1 VGDTLPSEDEF
12 EGSQVWDLFPE
23 QTTSDIV
30 PLFRRAVEKGELG
43 SVETQFGGRDWKV
56 WATPLRDRD
65 GTIFAGLSFAQDIT
79 EQKERERTLRRH
91 RNLLDQTQ
99 RLAGAWEVDL
109 RTDEVTWSEALYEIH
124 EVPPGTT
131 IDLDDALGYFPEE
144 ARAELRDA
152 FRRCVDEHEPYDLEL
167 PLRTAEGNER
177 WVRTVGAPA
186 AVEDGTVVK
195 VAGAFQNITERK
207 EEERKRKQVIRRVT
221 DAIVEVDAD
230 WRFTLVNDQAEA
242 LYDRTEE
249 ELLGKHFWD
258 VFEEALGTRFED
270 TYRRVM
276 ETREPAS
283 FVEYYSGLN
292 GWFDITAYP
301 NDDGGLAFYFQE
313 VTERKQQE
321 ARLRDLSNSVPG
333 VVFQFFVRPDGT
345 YGFHFVSEHAEDT
358 LGIAPDP
365 NTFYERCLER
375 IPDSHQEAFRTS
387 IEEAV
392 EEKAPWESEVPF
404 VKPSGE
410 RRWILGRSIPR
421 EQDGEVVFNGVLL
434 DITDRKDAERALE
447 RNKERLSMA
456 LEGGNIGTWD
466 WDLDT
471 GEVIFNRQWAEMLG
485 YSRDELDFHFST
497 WEDLVHPEDLPRA
510 MEALN
515 EYIEGERATYAPEIR
530 MRTKGGDWKWIQTI
544 GKVIDRDEDGEI
556 ARAAGIHLDI
566 DEQKHYEEQLR
577 TAKRE
582 AEEAAHLK
590 SVMLANMSHEVRTP
604 LTSMI
609 GFSGLL
615 ASRLDGKA
623 AKLARLI
630 RKSGQRLEETMEA
643 VLQLS
648 QLEAGG
654 YTLDRDSLRLDSL
667 VHRIVDEFELQAEE
681 NGVSVHVE
689 TPDTPVETYADD
701 TAVRRVLSN
710 LLDNALKFT
719 PEGGEVWVRTYA
731 DGAETV
737 VDIEDTGVGI
747 AEEALSDVFTA
758 FKQESEGLTREY
770 EGAGLGLSIVRELV
784 DALGG
789 TITLDSEKGEGT
801 CVTVRLPRTKG
812 SASHTQSVR

>member
-1 VGDTLPSEDEF
+1 
-12 EGSQVWDLFPE
+12 
-23 QTTSDIV
+23 
-30 PLFRRAVEKGELG
+30 
-43 SVETQFGGRDWKV
+43 
-56 WATPLRDRD
+56 
-65 GTIFAGLSFAQDIT
+65 
-79 EQKERERTLRRH
+79 
-91 RNLLDQTQ
+91 
-99 RLAGAWEVDL
+99 
-109 RTDEVTWSEALYEIH
+109 
-124 EVPPGTT
+124 
-131 IDLDDALGYFPEE
+131 
-144 ARAELRDA
+144 
-152 FRRCVDEHEPYDLEL
+152 
-167 PLRTAEGNER
+167 
-177 WVRTVGAPA
+177 
-186 AVEDGTVVK
+186 
-195 VAGAFQNITERK
+195 
-207 EEERKRKQVIRRVT
+207 
-221 DAIVEVDAD
+221 
-230 WRFTLVNDQAEA
+230 
-242 LYDRTEE
+242 
-249 ELLGKHFWD
+249 
-258 VFEEALGTRFED
+258 
-270 TYRRVM
+270 
-276 ETREPAS
+276 
-283 FVEYYSGLN
+283 
-292 GWFDITAYP
+292 
-301 NDDGGLAFYFQE
+301 
-313 VTERKQQE
+313 
-321 ARLRDLSNSVPG
+321 
-333 VVFQFFVRPDGT
+333 
-345 YGFHFVSEHAEDT
+345 
-358 LGIAPDP
+358 
-365 NTFYERCLER
+365 
-375 IPDSHQEAFRTS
+375 
-387 IEEAV
+387 
-392 EEKAPWESEVPF
+392 
-404 VKPSGE
+404 
-410 RRWILGRSIPR
+410 
-421 EQDGEVVFNGVLL
+421 
-434 DITDRKDAERALE
+434 
-447 RNKERLSMA
+447 
-456 LEGGNIGTWD
+456 
-466 WDLDT
+466 
-471 GEVIFNRQWAEMLG
+471 
-485 YSRDELDFHFST
+485 
-497 WEDLVHPEDLPRA
+497 

-582 AEEAAHLK
+582 AEEAARLK

-654 YTLDRDSLRLDSL
+654 YTLDRDSLSLDSL
-667 VHRIVDEFELQAEE
+667 VHRIVDEFELQADEA
-681 NGVSVHVE
+681 GVTIHVE
-689 TPDTPVETYADD
+689 TPDTPVEAYVDD

-789 TITLDSEKGEGT
+789 TITLDSEKEEGT